1 MTGLVLTT
9 TRGGVTELRLN
20 RPDRRNALTSGLLRE
35 LRGQLTLIGDDPD
48 IRVVIL
54 TGEGESFCAGAD
66 LAEIPPDAPA
76 RLGLARL
83 RLVGEVIRRLRE
95 LELPTIAAVNGPAV
109 GAGWGLALACDLCF
123 AAAGA
128 SFRLPEVPRGFRLPE
143 PLAARL
149 VEVAGP
155 VRAAEIMFGGQAYQ
169 AADAL
174 AAGWVTRVL
183 PGGPELAAEAW
194 RFASGLASAPRRA
207 VAAAMQAL
215 RPGPG
220 GGPFPPAQL
229 GWTDE

>member
-1 MTGLVLTT
+1 MV
-9 TRGGVTELRLN
+9 RYAMARVY
-20 RPDRRNALTSGLLRE
+20 RRRQPPADDAAQWENYFCLASAL
-35 LRGQLTLIGDDPD
+35 
-48 IRVVIL
+48 
-54 TGEGESFCAGAD
+54 
-66 LAEIPPDAPA
+66 
-76 RLGLARL
+76 
-83 RLVGEVIRRLRE
+83 
-95 LELPTIAAVNGPAV
+95 V

-128 SFRLPEVPRGFRLPE
+128 SFRLPEVPKGFRLPE
-143 PLAARL
+143 PLAGRL

-207 VAAAMQAL
+207 VAAAKQAL